1 MMDLH
6 DKIANHKAHFDAHK
20 NLSPHDPI
28 SFASWLQEMYN
39 WKSYRRPF
47 PNFMIRYFAD
57 EHTVFG

>member
-1 MMDLH
+1 MVCLRSVKDLENRSKTMMDLH

-39 WKSYRRPF
+39 
-47 PNFMIRYFAD
+47 
-57 EHTVFG
+57 